1 MALRRNKS
9 TGGWE
14 RQQPDGTWL
23 EVAGPSAA
31 PPVGVAAP
39 VADSLDAALDEA
51 FDAALDEAFEA
62 SQKPTEPVSA
72 NGSQDSAEPAP
83 AASVSEP
90 SPTLEAAVVEGQFTE
105 VPSDGAQVVEGAA
118 DAGLD
123 FDIPGLT
130 SSDGSKGTR
139 GAAGVRDRLMAR
151 RGTGGRS
158 TVSGA
163 RSGTGEGTV
172 VVAERA
178 ARASGPAVR
187 DGTEA
192 RGRRGR
198 SGAPSRPSTVGS
210 GTASGGAAKAARY
223 TAKPA
228 PGILS
233 SSPKWVQDLF
243 EAHFRSDMTL
253 RLRRENNRMKISRQ
267 DYAIGWLTLLAKVKE
282 DPSIL
287 RLKDKG

>member
-39 VADSLDAALDEA
+39 VADSLDAALDDA
-51 FDAALDEAFEA
+51 FGD
-62 SQKPTEPVSA
+62 T
-72 NGSQDSAEPAP
+72 NG
-83 AASVSEP
+83 SEP